1 VRAKKGEPIR
11 ARRATITTASM
22 TETPVQ
28 VIGQPVAAGDDT
40 A

>member
-11 ARRATITTASM
+11 ARRTTIIATSM

-28 VIGQPVAAGDDT
+28 VIGQPAAAGDDT